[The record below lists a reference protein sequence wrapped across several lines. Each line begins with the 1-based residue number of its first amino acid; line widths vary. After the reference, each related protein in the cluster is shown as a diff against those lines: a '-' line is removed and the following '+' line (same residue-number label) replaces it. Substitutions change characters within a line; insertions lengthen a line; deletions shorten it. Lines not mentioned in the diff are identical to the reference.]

1 MSESVLLC
9 VDHVSKRFFSTPAV
23 TNISFCIQEN
33 EIFGLVGPNGAG
45 KTTTLRMIATLL
57 RPDEGRIEICGV
69 DIADRPDDARRFL
82 SYLPEDAGVYRNL
95 TGHQYLMFIARFFG
109 DAQKAKE
116 IAEVGAQ
123 ISDLGPR
130 LLDRIS
136 TYSKGM
142 TRKLVIARA
151 LMVRPR
157 LAILDEPA
165 SGLDL
170 VSALS
175 IREQIR
181 KAASYGAVLL
191 SSHNLFEVE
200 SLCHRVA
207 LVYEGRIAAC
217 GTPKELRQQTGKN
230 TLEEA
235 FLEMIRH
242 FQHVQK
248 KA

>member
-9 VDHVSKRFFSTPAV
+9 VDNVSKRFSHTSVV

-57 RPDEGRIEICGV
+57 RPDAGRIEMCGV
-69 DIADRPDDARRFL
+69 DIATGPDDARRFL

-95 TGHQYLMFIARFFG
+95 TGFEYLMFIARFFG
-109 DAQKAKE
+109 NAKRAKE

-130 LLDRIS
+130 LFDRVS

-157 LAILDEPA
+157 LAILDEPT
-165 SGLDL
+165 SGLDV
-170 VSALS
+170 VSAVS
-175 IREQIR
+175 VREQIR
-181 KAASYGAVLL
+181 TAASYGAVLL

-207 LVYEGRIAAC
+207 LVYEGRIVAC
-217 GTPKELRQQTGKN
+217 GMPKKLRQQTGKN
-230 TLEEA
+230 TLEEV
-235 FLEMIRH
+235 FLEMMRH
-242 FQHVQK
+242 LQHVQK